1 MVSTTN
7 RNNFSIID
15 LSTYT
20 FCGYPGTKMNDDA
33 SYTKVYSKKEN
44 QEYKKSVVKDGDF
57 IFTIFIRNTD
67 HNDFHP
73 DYLCYVDY
81 VGQIKSKYVRY
92 DKGEFPSIDEY
103 TLSNGTVTIT
113 IK

>member
-1 MVSTTN
+1 MQKREDIRKVNKGNSFYDVFLP
-7 RNNFSIID
+7 R
-15 LSTYT
+15 
-20 FCGYPGTKMNDDA
+20 
-33 SYTKVYSKKEN
+33 SYKEN